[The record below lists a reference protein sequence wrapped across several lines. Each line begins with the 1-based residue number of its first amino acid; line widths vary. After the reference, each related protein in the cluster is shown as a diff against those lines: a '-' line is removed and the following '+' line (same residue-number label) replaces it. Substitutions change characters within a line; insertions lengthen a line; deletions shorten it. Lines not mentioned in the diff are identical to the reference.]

1 VIAFLN
7 GQLVARRPSSIY
19 LDVNGVGFEV
29 LMPQSSIAK
38 LPETGSPVQV
48 MTYLQVRDDGLSLFG
63 FLSIEE
69 KALFEELIDVS
80 GVGPKLALAALSFYS
95 PQELAGAIAAQDVA
109 RISKIPGV
117 GKKTAQRIILELK
130 GAIDGGLDGLLGDA
144 SSDASGGSAL
154 SASQDNTLKGIAD
167 ALLGMGFTSAEA
179 ELALVGAPED
189 ASESAILQ
197 YALKRLGSQV

>member
-144 SSDASGGSAL
+144 SPDASGGSAL
-154 SASQDNTLKGIAD
+154 SASQDSTLKGIAD

>member
-1 VIAFLN
+1 MIAFLN
-7 GQLVARRPSSIY
+7 GILVARRPSSVY

-48 MTYLQVRDDGLSLFG
+48 MTYLQVRDDGMSLFG
-63 FLSIEE
+63 FLSLEE

-95 PQELAGAIAAQDVA
+95 PQELVSAIATQDVA

-130 GAIDGGLDGLLGDA
+130 GAVDDGMGGLFGDA
-144 SSDASGGSAL
+144 SADASGGGAL
-154 SASQDNTLKGIAD
+154 SAPQGSTLKGIAD
-167 ALLGMGFTSAEA
+167 ALLSMGFTSAEA
-179 ELALVGAPED
+179 ELALAGAPED

>member
-1 VIAFLN
+1 
-7 GQLVARRPSSIY
+7 
-19 LDVNGVGFEV
+19 
-29 LMPQSSIAK
+29 MPQSSIAK

-48 MTYLQVRDDGLSLFG
+48 MTYLQVRDDGMSLFG
-63 FLSIEE
+63 FLSLEE

-95 PQELAGAIAAQDVA
+95 PEELIGAITTQDVT

-130 GAIDGGLDGLLGDA
+130 GAVDDGMGGLFGDA
-144 SSDASGGSAL
+144 PADASGGAL
-154 SASQDNTLKGIAD
+154 SAPQGSALKGIAD
-167 ALLGMGFTSAEA
+167 ALLSMGFTSAEA
-179 ELALVGAPED
+179 ELALAGAPED

>member
-1 VIAFLN
+1 MIAFLN
-7 GQLVARRPSSIY
+7 GILVARRPSSVYI
-19 LDVNGVGFEV
+19 DVNGVGFEV

-38 LPETGSPVQV
+38 LPETGSTVQV

-95 PQELAGAIAAQDVA
+95 PQELVAAISAQDVA
-109 RISKIPGV
+109 RVSKIPGV

-130 GAIDGGLDGLLGDA
+130 GAIDGGMGGLFGDLP
-144 SSDASGGSAL
+144 SGASGGGAL
-154 SASQDNTLKGIAD
+154 SASQESTLKGIVD

-189 ASESAILQ
+189 VSESAILQ